1 MERYKNLVIME
12 LKIPWKGGWG
22 RVWVVENEPEY
33 LVKSFTV
40 ILKDKAFRSKFSLA
54 EVSIQIPLCD
64 KVWPP
69 AVLIL

>member
-40 ILKDKAFRSKFSLA
+40 ILKDKAFRSKFN
-54 EVSIQIPLCD
+54 EVSMRYQYKSLSVTKYGLQPS
-64 KVWPP
+64 
-69 AVLIL
+69 